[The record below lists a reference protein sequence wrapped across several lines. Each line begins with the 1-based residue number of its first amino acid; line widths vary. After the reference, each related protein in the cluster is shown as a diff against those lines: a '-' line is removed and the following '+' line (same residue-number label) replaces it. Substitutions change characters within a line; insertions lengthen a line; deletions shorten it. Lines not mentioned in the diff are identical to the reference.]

1 MLTIESLRSFGADV
15 NEGLGRCMNNEGFY
29 LRMVRMACADG
40 NFEKLEKAVEEN
52 NLTAGFEAAH
62 ALKGVLANLSLT
74 PLSGPVSELT
84 ERLRA
89 GTPGDYRQTVGE
101 ILKLRDELKALDR

>member
-1 MLTIESLRSFGADV
+1 
-15 NEGLGRCMNNEGFY
+15 MNNEGFY

-52 NLTAGFEAAH
+52 DLTAGFEAAH

-84 ERLRA
+84 EWLRA
-89 GTPGDYRQTVGE
+89 GTAGDYRQTVGE